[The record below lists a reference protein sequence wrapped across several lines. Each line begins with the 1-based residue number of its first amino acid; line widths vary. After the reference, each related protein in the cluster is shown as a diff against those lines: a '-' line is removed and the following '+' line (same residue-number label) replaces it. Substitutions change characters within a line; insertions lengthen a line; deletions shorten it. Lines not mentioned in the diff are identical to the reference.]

1 MDTLVQ
7 DLWPG
12 SGGTLLNVDSSGWL
26 QPKEAYWRHWLARPE
41 LALVAE
47 SCRAE
52 TRLHRALQQAPLQ
65 PVAAAQFDAIAD
77 ADVAANYRHF
87 IGLRDSVQALGSL
100 QAWYVALFR
109 AGPVTV
115 PPLFV
120 DIVAQAIVRQL
131 LRQTADSPDAP
142 DTSDRPDRPDR
153 PDALTARTA
162 ELFFR
167 PQRITVEQGRVLAA
181 DSATL
186 AEQSQTQGLGDIGRL
201 LAQAKIP
208 TTGQDLAVLGPDN
221 ASRYWAEATQA
232 SRAEFRSTLLLDL
245 TQQLKTDVGHGLQ
258 FTMTNARSGLKPLAQ
273 LLQRWVQHLLG
284 VDVRIEPV
292 HRIDDAQWR
301 WHVGLDAEASAL
313 LNDLYEGHPVDEER
327 RNRLISLFKLSFN
340 NPAEMRRDVA
350 GKPVY
355 LGLMATPEGLL
366 RMKPQNLLLNLP
378 LATRS

>member
-1 MDTLVQ
+1 MDTWVQ

-12 SGGTLLNVDSSGWL
+12 SGCTLLNVDGSGWL
-26 QPKEAYWRHWLARPE
+26 QPTEAYWRHWLARPE

-52 TRLHRALQQAPLQ
+52 VRLHRALQDAPLQ
-65 PVAAAQFDAIAD
+65 PVAAARLDAIAD

-87 IGLRDSVQALGSL
+87 TGLRDSVQALGSL
-100 QAWYVALFR
+100 QAWYTALFR

-120 DIVAQAIVRQL
+120 DIVTQAIVQQL
-131 LRQTADSPDAP
+131 IGAEADAM
-142 DTSDRPDRPDR
+142 
-153 PDALTARTA
+153 TARTA

-167 PQRITVEQGRVLAA
+167 PQRITFEQGRVLAA

-186 AEQSQTQGLGDIGRL
+186 AEQSQTQGLGEIGRL

-221 ASRYWAEATQA
+221 ASRYWAEAT
-232 SRAEFRSTLLLDL
+232 RADFRSTLLLDL
-245 TQQLKTDVGHGLQ
+245 TQQLKTDVGHGVQ
-258 FTMTNARSGLKPLAQ
+258 FTMVNARSGLKPLAQ
-273 LLQRWVQHLLG
+273 LLQGWVQQLLG
-284 VDVRIEPV
+284 VAVSVEPV
-292 HRIDDAQWR
+292 HRIDDPQWR
-301 WHVGLDAEASAL
+301 WHIGLDAEASAL
-313 LNDLYEGHPVDEER
+313 LNDLYEGHAVDDER
-327 RNRLISLFKLSFN
+327 RSRLISLFKLSFN

-355 LGLMATPEGLL
+355 LGLMSTREGHL
-366 RMKPQNLLLNLP
+366 RLKPQNLLLNLP
-378 LATRS
+378 LATVS

>member
-1 MDTLVQ
+1 MDTLAQ

-12 SGGTLLNVDSSGWL
+12 SGCTLLTVDGSGWL
-26 QPKEAYWRHWLARPE
+26 RPTAAYWRHWLARPE
-41 LALVAE
+41 LSLVAE

-52 TRLHRALQQAPLQ
+52 TRLHRALLQAPLQ
-65 PVAAAQFDAIAD
+65 PVMAAQFDAIAD

-120 DIVAQAIVRQL
+120 DIVTQAIVQQL
-131 LRQTADSPDAP
+131 LGQTAESPDTP
-142 DTSDRPDRPDR
+142 TSPYR

-221 ASRYWAEATQA
+221 ASRYWAEAT
-232 SRAEFRSTLLLDL
+232 RADRSEEHTLNSSH
-245 TQQLKTDVGHGLQ
+245 Q
-258 FTMTNARSGLKPLAQ
+258 
-273 LLQRWVQHLLG
+273 
-284 VDVRIEPV
+284 
-292 HRIDDAQWR
+292 
-301 WHVGLDAEASAL
+301 
-313 LNDLYEGHPVDEER
+313 
-327 RNRLISLFKLSFN
+327 
-340 NPAEMRRDVA
+340 
-350 GKPVY
+350 
-355 LGLMATPEGLL
+355 
-366 RMKPQNLLLNLP
+366 
-378 LATRS
+378 

>member
-1 MDTLVQ
+1 MNAPLH

-12 SGGTLLNVDSSGWL
+12 SGCTLLTVDGNGWL
-26 QPKEAYWRHWLARPE
+26 CPTPAYWRHWLARPE
-41 LALVAE
+41 LALVPE

-52 TRLHRALQQAPLQ
+52 TALHRALQDTPLRAVSAVQ
-65 PVAAAQFDAIAD
+65 LNAIAD

-87 IGLRDSVQALGSL
+87 LALRDAVQRLGSL
-100 QAWYVALFR
+100 QAWYLEVFR
-109 AGPVTV
+109 AGPVQV

-120 DIVAQAIVRQL
+120 DLVTQAIVQQL
-131 LRQTADSPDAP
+131 LGDTVDAM
-142 DTSDRPDRPDR
+142 TVR
-153 PDALTARTA
+153 AA

-208 TTGQDLAVLGPDN
+208 TTGQALPVLGPDT
-221 ASRYWAEATQA
+221 AGRYWAEAT
-232 SRAEFRSTLLLDL
+232 RAEFRSTLLLDL

-258 FTMTNARSGLKPLAQ
+258 FTTANARSGLKPLAA
-273 LLQRWVQHLLG
+273 LLQRWVQQLLG
-284 VDVRIEPV
+284 VEVRIEPV

-313 LNDLYEGHPVDEER
+313 LNDLYEGNSVDEER
-327 RNRLISLFKLSFN
+327 RTRLISLFKLSFA

-355 LGLMATPEGLL
+355 LGLMATRDGAVRL
-366 RMKPQNLLLNLP
+366 KPQNLLLNLP
-378 LATRS
+378 LAAVS